1 MSRQRRLAG
10 MLAAVAVVAAGH
22 GVGAQSLGTFRWQ
35 LQPYC
40 NAVTV
45 TVTQQG
51 GAYTID
57 GFDDQCGAE
66 QRAPLVGV
74 ATPNPDGSI
83 GFGLHVVTVP
93 GGRPVHVEAR
103 ITLASLSGPWRD
115 SAGNSGVFAF
125 NGSAVGAPR
134 PAPTIP
140 GSAIAPGTITAAQL
154 APATIGAA
162 QLAPGLVAGTVAGF
176 GTCPVGQYLR
186 GLLPAGT
193 PVCEPIGTP
202 PLSTGVDT
210 ANVVGVYSALA
221 IGGDGLPIVAHHDQ
235 TAGDLRVTH
244 CSNPACT
251 AAISTNADTGG
262 GASGWFPAIALGA
275 DGRAIIAHFDPVD
288 LDLRVTH
295 CTNVL
300 CTAATS
306 TAIDTVDN
314 VGQQPSIAIGSDGL
328 AIISHF
334 DAGNGDLRV
343 THCSN
348 VVCTAA
354 TTTAVDTAGVVG
366 IASSLAIGS
375 DGRAVIAHANLT
387 TLALRVTRCTDVA
400 CTTATNT
407 PIAGELATDT
417 GVIIATSGR
426 PVVLHAVGT
435 AWMTFCADVTC
446 SSWATSPVPDAIGGL
461 SLALGSDG
469 APIYSSIDGAGGLT
483 ITKCAD
489 AACST
494 AAVTSV
500 DSAGPVGFYSSIAI
514 GVDGLPVVSHFDLI
528 NGDLRVTKCN
538 SRNCR

>member
-1 MSRQRRLAG
+1 MEDSPRSSPWSPSPPP
-10 MLAAVAVVAAGH
+10 AAVSAHRASEPSAG
-22 GVGAQSLGTFRWQ
+22 SCSR
-35 LQPYC
+35 YC
-40 NAVTV
+40 NVVTV

-57 GFDDQCGAE
+57 GVDDQCGAE

-103 ITLASLSGPWRD
+103 IALASLSGPWRD
-115 SAGNSGVFAF
+115 SAGNSGTFAF
-125 NGSAVGAPR
+125 NGAAAGPPR

-140 GSAIAPGTITAAQL
+140 GSAIAPGTVTATQL
-154 APATIGAA
+154 APAAVGAA
-162 QLAPGLVAGTVAGF
+162 QLAPGVIAGTVAGF

-202 PLSTGVDT
+202 PISTGVDT
-210 ANVVGVYSALA
+210 ANIVGVYSALA

-251 AAISTNADTGG
+251 AAISTNVDTGG
-262 GASGWFPAIALGA
+262 GASGWFPAIAVGA
-275 DGRAIIAHFDPVD
+275 DGRAIVAHFDPVD

-295 CTNVL
+295 CTNVV

-306 TAIDTVDN
+306 TAIDTAGN
-314 VGQQPSIAIGSDGL
+314 VGQQPAIAIGSDGL

-334 DAGNGDLRV
+334 DGGNGDLRV

-348 VVCTAA
+348 VACTAATTTPVETAGVVGISSGIAIGGDGRAVISHTGQGGPGVRVTHCANVVCTAA
-354 TTTAVDTAGVVG
+354 TTT
-366 IASSLAIGS
+366 
-375 DGRAVIAHANLT
+375 
-387 TLALRVTRCTDVA
+387 
-400 CTTATNT
+400 
-407 PIAGELATDT
+407 PITGEVATDT
-417 GVIIATSGR
+417 GLIIAADGR
-426 PVVLHAVGT
+426 PVVLHAIGT
-435 AWMTFCADVTC
+435 ARMTFCANAGCTA
-446 SSWATSPVPDAIGGL
+446 WTTRPVPDAVGGL

-469 APIYSSIDGAGGLT
+469 APIYSSIDATGGLA

-489 AACST
+489 AGCTA
-494 AAVTSV
+494 AAVTTV
-500 DSAGPVGFYSSIAI
+500 DSAGLVGYFSSIAI
-514 GVDGLPVVSHFDLI
+514 GVDGLPVISHFDLI